1 MMPDARTI
9 AAALV
14 QLEEFRETL
23 RAASLVYEALEACG
37 DVAGVVAQLEQE
49 RERLAQQ
56 VASLRAV
63 RSEYTTG
70 AERADPRRES

>member
-37 DVAGVVAQLEQE
+37 DVTGVVRELEDTRDLLRIEIETLRHE
-49 RERLAQQ
+49 RERM
-56 VASLRAV
+56 
-63 RSEYTTG
+63 THDG
-70 AERADPRRES
+70 